1 MSLGALRLAFLH
13 GPDDPV
19 LWRLVT
25 VVADF
30 ADWQG
35 RNARVG
41 QRLLADRNHCTIY
54 AVRQLVIRA
63 AHEGW
68 LDVEKLGENGS
79 RAVYHLG
86 SELTNRA
93 ASARILAEAREFERE
108 NRAPTARH
116 PTLLPAKTPK
126 RARTD
131 VLLRNT
137 DMDSRARRTRRAAG
151 ESGMKSK
158 AALPSGSR
166 DRSGPTDGSVYDA
179 FPNWTQER
187 LAAGSEIPVETKPV
201 GNTGG
206 EPIKVDPCAGLPATV
221 AAALVST
228 RSLRSDLP

>member
-1 MSLGALRLAFLH
+1 VSLGATRLVHLY
-13 GPDDPV
+13 GPEDPQ
-19 LWRLVT
+19 LWRLVA

-35 RNARVG
+35 RNAKVG
-41 QRLLADRNHCTIY
+41 QRLLADRTHHSTY
-54 AVRQLVIRA
+54 GVRLLVIEA
-63 AHEGW
+63 VHHGW
-68 LDVEKLGENGS
+68 LAVDRAGDKGF

-86 SELTNRA
+86 PQLTNRA
-93 ASARILAEAREFERE
+93 ASARILEEVREFERQT
-108 NRAPTARH
+108 RALSARGSA
-116 PTLLPAKTPK
+116 PLPAKTQEC
-126 RARTD
+126 ARTD

-179 FPNWTQER
+179 FPNWTAER